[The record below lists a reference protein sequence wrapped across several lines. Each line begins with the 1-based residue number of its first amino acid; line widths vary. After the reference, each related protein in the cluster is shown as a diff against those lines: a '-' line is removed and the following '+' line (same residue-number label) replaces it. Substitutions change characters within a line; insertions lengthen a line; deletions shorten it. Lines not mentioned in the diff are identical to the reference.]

1 MAMLLSM
8 IGRNI
13 KNDLRIA
20 VKTVGATALV
30 MVFFI
35 VYGQL
40 SGNPGFFSIA
50 WTLFSY
56 LVPFVI
62 LFQFP
67 GIYFGIALSMGTTRR
82 AAFIGL
88 QILKVIIAFSCSLM
102 VALGIVCNNL
112 LSGIP
117 AAFSAEGLFTMFGYG
132 LLAASVGDFMGFFSH
147 RVGGKLGMVFL
158 VAVCAICGGVFGG
171 TIGMMGTDGMLP
183 VLQMFTMPLWVCLL
197 AVVVSCVLSGLAYWL
212 FVRRYAVR

>member
-1 MAMLLSM
+1 MGMLLSM
-8 IGRNI
+8 IARNV

-20 VKTVGATALV
+20 VKTIGATALV
-30 MVFFI
+30 MALFI

-40 SGNPGFFSIA
+40 TGDPGFFSIA

-88 QILKVIIAFSCSLM
+88 QVLKVVVAFLCSLL

-112 LSGIP
+112 LSSMP
-117 AAFSAEGLFTMFGYG
+117 AAFSVEGLLTMFGYG
-132 LLAASVGDFMGFFSH
+132 LLAASVGDFFGFFSH
-147 RVGGKLGMVFL
+147 RIGGKLGMVFL
-158 VAVCAICGGVFGG
+158 VAVCAICGGIFGG
-171 TIGMMGTDGMLP
+171 TIGVMGADGMLP
-183 VLQMFTMPLWVCLL
+183 IIQIFTMPLWVFLL
-197 AVVVSCVLSGLAYWL
+197 AVVVSCVLSGVSYWL